1 MNILSAQ
8 DIACLNLV
16 YYCPIYALFCVEML
30 KFFFFFFAVCF
41 LVLSYQQQLEAGRLI
56 SSPSLEDLRAVVDMK
71 LHRNQQQTVIISKA
85 NCLLRYMRLLAD

>member
-30 KFFFFFFAVCF
+30 KFFFFFAVCF

-85 NCLLRYMRLLAD
+85 NYLLRYMRLLAD

>member
-30 KFFFFFFAVCF
+30 KFFFFFLLFVF
-41 LVLSYQQQLEAGRLI
+41 LFFHTSSSWKLAG
-56 SSPSLEDLRAVVDMK
+56 
-71 LHRNQQQTVIISKA
+71 
-85 NCLLRYMRLLAD
+85 